1 MCGITGISSLSS
13 GKTLNSEMIWSLSLG
28 IAHRGP
34 DDHGSA
40 IYDQVL
46 LSMRRLSIIDLNTGN
61 QPIFNEDKTVVVVYN
76 GEIYNFIELREELL
90 KKGHRFYTSSDTEIL
105 VHLYEDEGIEF
116 ISRLNGMFAFALFDI
131 IKKVLFVAKDR
142 YGVKPLFYSFEN
154 GVFVFCS
161 ELKPLSSF
169 QNRKKEINLQALSN
183 YLSFSFISE
192 PWTIYEDI
200 HRLPAGHYI
209 KHDNNGLEVK
219 KYFDL
224 DFSKKI
230 KITPVEAEKELSR
243 LFIKAVERQLIS
255 DVPVAVM
262 LSGGLDSRSI
272 LAAATKSGK
281 KLSSFTIT
289 YQEQQFDEAE
299 AAGFWADFFGST
311 HYKMIYDEQSFCN
324 QLKRRQS
331 HIGEP
336 YGFFCD
342 TAYYALA
349 EFIKSKGI
357 KVILSGAGGDE
368 LFAGYPTLNA
378 AYFMN
383 YYNKIPGFIT
393 DAIIK
398 KPLNLLK
405 AGNGN
410 LPLSFKLKSFVNAN
424 DRDIYRAFFK
434 FKEINSFGQKNK
446 LFQGTQFDSIGNY
459 DPFVVYDQYV
469 GNIKNLQLIDSLSYL
484 DFKVFLAG
492 NLFFSGDN
500 EFMAASVEQRVPF
513 IDNELIQFS
522 CSLPVSLKFH
532 PFKVKTLLKNTL
544 QKNIIDYSKIKHKK
558 KYKKIGFE
566 IPIVP
571 WIKKGCFNK
580 IVKEELLNNN
590 YFNKLEITT
599 IIDSHLNGRSN
610 NERIIQNLLSLKFF
624 LDENL

>member
-13 GKTLNSEMIWSLSLG
+13 SKILNVEMIRPLSFG

-61 QPIFNEDKTVVVVYN
+61 QPIFNEDKSVVVIYN
-76 GEIYNFIELREELL
+76 GEIYNYIELRKELIN
-90 KKGHRFYTSSDTEIL
+90 KGHKFYTASDTEIL
-105 VHLYEDEGIEF
+105 VHLYEDEGIGF
-116 ISRLNGMFAFALFDI
+116 LARLNGMFAFALYDVVR
-131 IKKVLFVAKDR
+131 KKLFLAKDR
-142 YGVKPLFYSFEN
+142 YGVKPLFYCLEN
-154 GVFVFCS
+154 GILVFSS
-161 ELKPLSSF
+161 ELKPLSSYMK
-169 QNRKKEINLQALSN
+169 RKNEINKQALSN
-183 YLSFSFISE
+183 YLSLSFIPE
-192 PWTIYEDI
+192 PLTIFEGI

-209 KHDNNGLEVK
+209 EHNNNGLTVIE
-219 KYFDL
+219 YFDL

-230 KITPVEAEKELSR
+230 KITETEAEKEISR
-243 LFIKAVERQLIS
+243 LFEKAVERQLIS
-255 DVPVAVM
+255 DVPIAVM

-281 KLSSFTIT
+281 EISSFTIT
-289 YQEQQFDEAE
+289 YREQEFDEANE
-299 AAGFWADFFGST
+299 AGFWANFFKST
-311 HYKMIYDEQSFCN
+311 HYKMMYDEHQFCN
-324 QLKRRQS
+324 QLFQRQL

-342 TAYYALA
+342 TAYFALA

-393 DAIIK
+393 EGIIK
-398 KPLNLLK
+398 KIVNKLK

-410 LPLSFKLKSFVNAN
+410 LPLSFKLKSFVNAY
-424 DRDIYRAFFK
+424 DSDIYKAFFK
-434 FKEINSFGQKNK
+434 FKEVNSFEQKNG
-446 LFQGTQFDSIGNY
+446 LFRGTQFDGISKY
-459 DPFVVYDQYV
+459 DPFTVYEQYLR
-469 GNIKNLQLIDSLSYL
+469 NIKELELIDSLSYL

-500 EFMAASVEQRVPF
+500 EFMQASVEQRVPF

-522 CSLPVSLKFH
+522 CSLPVDIKFH
-532 PFKVKTLLKNTL
+532 PFKVKTLLKNAL
-544 QKNIIDYSKIKHKK
+544 KKNILDMGNANKR

-571 WIKKGCFNK
+571 WIKSGCFSQ
-580 IVKEELLNNN
+580 IVKEELLNNS
-590 YFNKLEITT
+590 YFNRLEIED
-599 IIDSHLNGRSN
+599 IINSHIAGRSN
-610 NERIIQNLLSLKFF
+610 NERRIQNLLSLKFF